1 MKIEFEIDE
10 KESILLLD
18 IIKRFMGQTGN
29 PTVLKSL
36 SKIVNEIE
44 ADLTIG
50 DEIFKRLRYALL
62 SYTNGNPIVPESD
75 MKIYLGIS
83 ENFLTRPG
91 GLETEA
97 SQVLQSIVE
106 KFKPEYDLSSLKK
119 VPFNKIRN
127 CKKISDVVSLIQ
139 TEYEN
144 L

>member
-29 PTVLKSL
+29 PNALKTL
-36 SKIVNEIE
+36 SKIVKEIE
-44 ADLTIG
+44 GDLTVA
-50 DEIFKRLRYALL
+50 DEVFKRLRYRLIP
-62 SYTNGNPIVPESD
+62 YTNGNLITPDSD

-83 ENFLTRPG
+83 ENFLTRQG

-97 SQVLQSIVE
+97 SKILKNIVE
-106 KFKPEYDLSSLKK
+106 TYKPEYDIRKLKK
-119 VPFNKIRN
+119 LPINKIKD

-139 TEYEN
+139 SQYES